1 MIKILLFIF
10 VNFFFFNGVLAK
22 DININEDINLEFKC
36 SLEKKIIKNSEYNY
50 QTFLAKDLKEKD
62 LDKFKIE
69 SKKPQTLFITG
80 LTLFLSESASL
91 NVKVVNKDVVLFKSI
106 DKEKNYSESG
116 IITRKTGELIH
127 EITKNIKS
135 ENSEKYIS
143 IYSCTETSK
152 KSCKKLRYLN
162 FSIYF
167 INLIFYAYH
176 QMTICLI
183 IFIRRINLIFY

>member
-1 MIKILLFIF
+1 MNKILIFIF
-10 VNFFFFNGVLAK
+10 INFFFFNGVLAK

-36 SLEKKIIKNSEYNY
+36 LLEKKIIKNSEYNY

-62 LDKFKIE
+62 LDKFKIQ
-69 SKKPQTLFITG
+69 SKKPQTLLITG

-143 IYSCTETSK
+143 IYSCTENDK
-152 KSCKKLRYLN
+152 KV
-162 FSIYF
+162 
-167 INLIFYAYH
+167 
-176 QMTICLI
+176 
-183 IFIRRINLIFY
+183 